1 MTVGIDISAAAGA
14 FFAYG
19 GESAEDVEFAVFD
32 GGGEDE
38 AGDGVAVG
46 EEGFDEG
53 FKVGEGGGG
62 DLEEEVVA
70 AGEVVALADFF
81 EGLDVVE
88 EAVVVLAG
96 AAHAD
101 EGEDLEAEGF
111 AIDFDSTGAQDAYLF
126 HLLEAFAGGG
136 GREADAA
143 GEFSEAEAGVGL
155 ELGKE
160 LSSMSIEQCRG
171 IHCHRKGL

>member
-1 MTVGIDISAAAGA
+1 VGA
-14 FFAYG
+14 FFGDG
-19 GESAEDVEFAVFD
+19 GEFAEDGEFAVFD

-46 EEGFDEG
+46 EECFNEG
-53 FKVGEGGGG
+53 FEVGEVVGG
-62 DLEEEVVA
+62 DFEEEVVA

-81 EGLDVVE
+81 EGLHVVE

-101 EGEDLEAEGF
+101 EGEDFEAEGF
-111 AIDFDSTGAQDAYLF
+111 AIDVDGATAKDAGVL
-126 HLLEAFAGGG
+126 HLTEAFSGGG

-143 GEFSEAEAGVGL
+143 GEFGEAETGVGL
-155 ELGKE
+155 ELVEE
-160 LSSMSIEQCRG
+160 LSPVDVE
-171 IHCHRKGL
+171 